1 MNFSEIAALG
11 LSVSLQP
18 VNLLYAFGGVLIG
31 TVVGVLPGLGPAA
44 TLSLLL
50 PISFQ
55 MTPTGAIILLAGIYY
70 GCMYGGS
77 TTSILINVPGEAAS
91 VVTCLDGY
99 QMALQG
105 RAGPALGIAAIGS
118 FIAGTVGTLLVML
131 VSPLLANVALRFG
144 PPEFTSLIIMS
155 FMVLTY
161 IVKGSMVKGLMMASI
176 GVFLSTVGLDP
187 VSGSNRFTYNILE
200 LMDGIGFPAVIM
212 GLFGISEVLINLEAS
227 ETRNILRTKI
237 KNIVPTIKDLKSS
250 VAPIFRGSILGFFI
264 GIIPGGGT
272 VLASFMSYGIEK
284 KVSKNPDKFG
294 TGVIEGVAGPEAANN
309 AAAIGHMVPL
319 LSLGIPTSPV
329 IAILLGALMM
339 HGIDPGPMLMV
350 KHADL
355 FWGVIFSMYVGNV
368 MLLMLNLP
376 LVGLWVQFLRIPYSM
391 LFPLILLFCL
401 IGAYSIANSVVD
413 VFIMLLFGVLGYL
426 FRKTDYEGAPL
437 ILGLVLGS
445 IFENAFRQSLM
456 LSDGSFL
463 IFFYR
468 PISLLFIV
476 IAIILLVIPI
486 IGWFKKGTSSA
497 QGTSFRMRP

>member
-1 MNFSEIAALG
+1 MSFYEIVSLG

-18 VNLLYAFGGVLIG
+18 TNLLYAFGGVLLG
-31 TVVGVLPGLGPAA
+31 TLVGVLPGLGPAA

-50 PISFQ
+50 PLSFQ
-55 MTPTGAIILLAGIYY
+55 MSPTGAIILLAGIYY
-70 GCMYGGS
+70 GSMYGGS

-118 FIAGTVGTLLVML
+118 FFAGTFCTLFVML
-131 VSPLLANVALRFG
+131 ISPLLASVALKFG
-144 PPEFTSLIIMS
+144 PPEFAALIIMS

-176 GVFLSTVGLDP
+176 GVFLSTVGLDSI
-187 VSGSNRFTYNILE
+187 SGANRFTFKILE
-200 LMDGIGFPAVIM
+200 LMDGVGFPSVIM
-212 GLFGISEVLINLEAS
+212 GLFGISEVLSNLE
-227 ETRNILRTKI
+227 EPEMRNVLKTKIRNIF
-237 KNIVPTIKDLKSS
+237 PTAKDLSS
-250 VAPIFRGSILGFFI
+250 SIAPIIRGTILGFLI

-284 KVSKNPDKFG
+284 KFSKSPDKFG
-294 TGVIEGVAGPEAANN
+294 TGMIEGVAGPEAANN

-339 HGIDPGPMLMV
+339 QGIDPGPMLMI
-350 KHADL
+350 KYPDL
-355 FWGVIFSMYVGNV
+355 FWGVIFSMYIGNV
-368 MLLMLNLP
+368 MLLLLNLP
-376 LVGLWVQFLRIPYSM
+376 LIGLWVQFLRVPYSL

-401 IGAYSIANSVVD
+401 IGAYSIANSAVD
-413 VFIMLLFGVLGYL
+413 VLIMIIFGVLGYL

-437 ILGLVLGS
+437 VLGLVLGN
-445 IFENAFRQSLM
+445 IFENALRQSLM
-456 LSDGSFL
+456 LSDGSFS

-468 PISLLFIV
+468 PISLAFV
-476 IAIILLVIPI
+476 TTAIILLILPI
-486 IGWFKKGTSSA
+486 ISWFKSQRSKKEV
-497 QGTSFRMRP
+497 